1 MFRRLFFFTLLFV
14 SYSSLHAAERTLL
27 ILGDSLSAAYGI
39 PLDSGWV
46 TLLRER
52 LAEQDYVF
60 QVVNASISGET
71 TLGARIRLEGIL
83 ERHKP
88 DITIIELGGNDGLR
102 GFPFTETKQNLSAII
117 SLLIEKQ
124 SRIILVP
131 IQLPP
136 NYGQVYND
144 KFREIYESL
153 SQTYNISLSHFILDQ
168 IATNPALM
176 QADGIH
182 PVEQAQMR
190 MLDNIWP
197 ALLTL
202 LNHYQVSR

>member
-14 SYSSLHAAERTLL
+14 SYSSLHAAQRTLL

-39 PLDSGWV
+39 PLDSGWAA
-46 TLLRER
+46 LLSER
-52 LAEQDYVF
+52 LAEQDYAF

-71 TLGARIRLEGIL
+71 TLGARTRLEGIL

-102 GFPFTETKQNLSAII
+102 GFPLTETKQNLATII

-153 SQTYNISLSHFILDQ
+153 SQTYSVSLSRFILDQ
-168 IATNPALM
+168 IAMNPTLM

-182 PVEQAQMR
+182 PVEQAQMQ

-197 ALLTL
+197 ALLPL
-202 LNHYQVSR
+202 LNHYQVSQ